1 MFVNRKTTKFSLCFA
16 PIHPVCGPVRTPI
29 SNDVHSPVSSDAA
42 VFSDG
47 LHHEGGPLVVG
58 GRLDAVAVLV
68 ARRQLE
74 PLVADL
80 YDGCLGGGR
89 LKGIDIR
96 ILLIHFRILVLD
108 PKLFFVTGLVIFAT
122 ALARLVCMDLLG

>member
-1 MFVNRKTTKFSLCFA
+1 MFVNRKTTKFSLCFT

-80 YDGCLGGGR
+80 YDGCLGVEDKKSIVMLGLHWDGYFESVF
-89 LKGIDIR
+89 IHVFFY
-96 ILLIHFRILVLD
+96 LLSLPRQ
-108 PKLFFVTGLVIFAT
+108 
-122 ALARLVCMDLLG
+122 RRR

>member
-1 MFVNRKTTKFSLCFA
+1 MRFTVLFRIFL
-16 PIHPVCGPVRTPI
+16 
-29 SNDVHSPVSSDAA
+29 
-42 VFSDG
+42 DG

-80 YDGCLGGGR
+80 YDGRLGGR
-89 LKGIDIR
+89 KI
-96 ILLIHFRILVLD
+96 
-108 PKLFFVTGLVIFAT
+108 KEY
-122 ALARLVCMDLLG
+122 

>member
-1 MFVNRKTTKFSLCFA
+1 MTPSLWSSAPHTLIRFGHQFQMMFMV
-16 PIHPVCGPVRTPI
+16 VRQVPTPCAA
-29 SNDVHSPVSSDAA
+29 AA

-68 ARRQLE
+68 ARRQLQ

-80 YDGCLGGGR
+80 NDCRLGGG
-89 LKGIDIR
+89 KIR
-96 ILLIHFRILVLD
+96 
-108 PKLFFVTGLVIFAT
+108 
-122 ALARLVCMDLLG
+122 